1 MVNFNK
7 KGVSFI
13 VLVVTIIVSIIL
25 LSVVVLNIKNSNVMS
40 ESSETKFKANIKTY
54 QDELAD
60 YISEQE
66 FQNSGR
72 YNDSLYA
79 DLKVVKYENTVLP
92 NITIKDVISSITD
105 SDLENFIVYNSEVM
119 YTGSDTTE
127 MMWASDLIKTKNLST
142 DSYARK
148 SNLILNLDGY
158 TAPESDVWK
167 DLSATKCNMG
177 SFTNYIY
184 DEANKCYTFAN
195 GTGITD
201 KSLSIGSN
209 YTVEIVLSTSIYK
222 YTTIGMNKTDNTSL
236 LQLKLRVV
244 NDYPYWN
251 NGSSVNWSQHYNVKQ
266 ALNKNTSFA
275 ISNNFSQNEGG
286 IYINNEKNQLKVDN
300 LNFSS
305 LFFLGTGSESF
316 SGNIYAIRIYN
327 EALTDEELAINYELD
342 KIRFGIN

>member
-25 LSVVVLNIKNSNVMS
+25 LSVVVLNIKDRNVIS

-60 YISEQE
+60 YISELE

-72 YNDSLYA
+72 YNNALYA
-79 DLKVVKYENTVLP
+79 DSKVVKYESTVVP
-92 NITIKDVISSITD
+92 NITIKDVVSSITD
-105 SDLENFIVYNSEVM
+105 NDLKNFIVYNSEII
-119 YTGSDTTE
+119 YTGSDVKE
-127 MMWASDLIKTKNLST
+127 MMWASDLIKTKILNT

-158 TAPESDVWK
+158 TAPENDIWK

-177 SFTNYIY
+177 SFNNYIY
-184 DEANKCYTFAN
+184 DEANKCYNFLN

-201 KSLSIGSN
+201 KSLSISQN
-209 YTVEIVLSTSIYK
+209 YTIEIVLSTSDYK
-222 YTTIGMNKTDNTSL
+222 YMTIGMNKADNTSL
-236 LQLKLRVV
+236 LQLKLRGE

-251 NGSSVNWSQHYNVKQ
+251 NGTSINWGQPYGNKQ
-266 ALNKNTSFA
+266 AINKNTSFA
-275 ISNNFSQNEGG
+275 ISNNFEQNEGG
-286 IYINNEKNQLKVDN
+286 IYINNQKNQLKIDN
-300 LNFSS
+300 LSINSM
-305 LFFLGTGSESF
+305 FFLGTGSESF
-316 SGNIYAIRIYN
+316 SGNVYAIRIYN
-327 EALTDEELAINYELD
+327 EALTDEELAANYELD